1 MRVSFQ
7 SVVTCAHVSMIF
19 ACLCNFLHFLKN
31 KFDTCLWPSSWDASE
46 WCLQTSFRLE
56 LRAGSR
62 IQGAT
67 REVRIWWESPE
78 WKKKTLASKNSTVTP
93 SSKCRLEIF
102 NASKTVQSPRSACAC
117 SASHLFSVGRLSA
130 SKTIESPHSACR
142 AQCAASKLRSSGG
155 LAHCLENRP
164 ISEQCTGTVHGASH
178 LVSVLRFKH
187 HTRHHQRGCAFN

>member
-1 MRVSFQ
+1 MCACVHDICMPLQLLALLEKQIWYLF
-7 SVVTCAHVSMIF
+7 VTF
-19 ACLCNFLHFLKN
+19 KLG
-31 KFDTCLWPSSWDASE
+31 CLWMVSANFIPPWIKGRITHSRCHSWCED
-46 WCLQTSFRLE
+46 LV
-56 LRAGSR
+56 
-62 IQGAT
+62 
-67 REVRIWWESPE
+67 REPWME
-78 WKKKTLASKNSTVTP
+78 KKTLASKNSTVTP

-178 LVSVLRFKH
+178 WVSVLRFKH